1 MGSTVKGM
9 RTKGRGSGPGSKGP
23 SGRIMEMEEARPFR
37 AELAELYVPPFSS
50 DVVDRELSQRDAV
63 LDECVSIGLHSWVI
77 RRLQE

>member
-1 MGSTVKGM
+1 
-9 RTKGRGSGPGSKGP
+9 
-23 SGRIMEMEEARPFR
+23 MEMEEARPFR
-37 AELAELYVPPFSS
+37 AELAELSVPPFSS